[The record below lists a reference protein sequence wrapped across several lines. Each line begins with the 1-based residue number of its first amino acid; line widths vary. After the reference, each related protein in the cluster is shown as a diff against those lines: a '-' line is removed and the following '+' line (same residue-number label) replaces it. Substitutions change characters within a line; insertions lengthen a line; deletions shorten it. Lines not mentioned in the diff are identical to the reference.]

1 MKRTGYFT
9 LAIGLAVVGLW
20 APSFASAATISVQ
33 TAAIVPVSG
42 AACAPLSV
50 QSVTP
55 YIFNNELNSF
65 DVTIADPQ
73 YVSIL
78 ATVGDT
84 GVPFNFMTRWMNPD
98 GLLRIHVDIQATPIY
113 GSLPITL
120 TLISAQT
127 GQPVCVS
134 TVAFSVL
141 GDAGAPTYRPTTST
155 TGGTTS
161 GTTNPPAAVA
171 TSTTEVPVAVVAGS
185 VTGIPFAQ
193 RLQRICTGNGSL
205 ELWFLLITLYLV
217 GTALVALADPSLT
230 KRSMALPGALIGVPL
245 VLLAAFWYFTPVC
258 RGAAWVPVALLLI
271 AGVGAILSYR
281 ERRPVAAFLQLP
293 STIRLPAA
301 AKPTPSK
308 HTPMIVAKF
317 TKATSSASTPSKQG
331 AAVAK
336 S

>member
-1 MKRTGYFT
+1 MNRTGYFA
-9 LAIGLAVVGLW
+9 LAIGLAFIGLS
-20 APSFASAATISVQ
+20 APSFASAASISVQ
-33 TAAIVPVSG
+33 TATIIPVSG
-42 AACAPLSV
+42 ASCAPLAV

-55 YIFNNELNSF
+55 YIFDSELHSF

-84 GVPFNFMTRWMNPD
+84 GIPFNQMTRTMSAD

-141 GDAGAPTYRPTTST
+141 GDAAAPASRPTTST
-155 TGGTTS
+155 TS
-161 GTTNPPAAVA
+161 GTSSTPTVVA

-185 VTGIPFAQ
+185 VTGIPLAE
-193 RLQRICTGNGSL
+193 RMQRICTGNGSL

-217 GTALVALADPSLT
+217 GTAVVALSDPSLT
-230 KRSMALPGALIGVPL
+230 KRSMALPGALIGIPF
-245 VLLAAFWYFTPVC
+245 VLLAAFWYFTPIC
-258 RGAAWVPVALLLI
+258 RGAWWVPAILLLI
-271 AGVGAILSYR
+271 AGAGAILAYR
-281 ERRPVAAFLQLP
+281 DRRPVATLLQLP

-301 AKPTPSK
+301 EKPAPSK
-308 HTPMIVAKF
+308 HTPMIVEKF
-317 TKATSSASTPSKQG
+317 AKATSGALKPSKPG
-331 AAVAK
+331 AAVTK